1 MGGIIEHADSE
12 ISWEHTDVP
21 HFVSLIVQMVVE
33 TSEPTQWARKDYAFS
48 HVEVE
53 ALLLSVPFHLR
64 RGQASLPEKGYSREK
79 LRQRLNIARN
89 NFSEE
94 VKMIFKVGK

>member
-1 MGGIIEHADSE
+1 MLTLKSAGNIQMF
-12 ISWEHTDVP
+12 P
-21 HFVSLIVQMVVE
+21 HFVSLIVRMVVG
-33 TSEPTQWARKDYAFS
+33 TSEPTQWARKDDAVL

-53 ALLLSVPFHLR
+53 PLLLSVPFHLR
-64 RGQASLPEKGYSREK
+64 RGKVSLPEKGYSREK

-89 NFSEE
+89 NFAED